1 MQPAQPKR
9 HVQGPRVAQP
19 DRAIE
24 LCAQRR
30 TDRVRRLLLDI
41 EAETVGAPFVERRL
55 VHAHYLQSRKWRDR
69 RRSRRIDRHLI
80 ADLGLAQ
87 ELVGPRRAVGRAGL
101 QAGDRDLPLELIV
114 GIGVAGQ
121 QVGVK
126 ADHGER
132 AVGRN
137 ADRIG
142 PALAQEGV
150 CPQRAAGVAR
160 TDAQQQ
166 ARQHPIVDARRRAA
180 EVVDERLA
188 VAIALHRAEAA
199 ETARPYAERACAVA
213 DRHVARLGQGL
224 TLPAAGTAACHSH
237 LLTDRIHEQR
247 VGSEVRRSE
256 SA

>member
-1 MQPAQPKR
+1 
-9 HVQGPRVAQP
+9 
-19 DRAIE
+19 
-24 LCAQRR
+24 
-30 TDRVRRLLLDI
+30 
-41 EAETVGAPFVERRL
+41 
-55 VHAHYLQSRKWRDR
+55 
-69 RRSRRIDRHLI
+69 
-80 ADLGLAQ
+80 LA
-87 ELVGPRRAVGRAGL
+87 PRRAVGRARL

-126 ADHGER
+126 AGHGER
-132 AVGRN
+132 AIGRD

-150 CPQRAAGVAR
+150 GPQRAAGVAR

-166 ARQHPIVDARRRAA
+166 AGQHAIVDARRRAA

-188 VAIALHRAEAA
+188 VAIALHRPETA

-237 LLTDRIHEQR
+237 LLTDRIHEQCVGGEVR
-247 VGSEVRRSE
+247 GSEVGIGLTTDGVQRRRALLRVKNTERIQHAFEVAGGAGIGPVE
-256 SA
+256 SGADGVLVGCLRAGGKSGLVEV